1 MTIRY
6 QFVRTWPTE
15 AVVALYEAGG
25 WWHESAAARAG
36 VPALV
41 AGSFRFLV
49 ATDGDETVAMGRAIS
64 DGASDAYVQD
74 VVVRPSHR
82 GRGIGRE
89 VIARLTAALEE
100 AGVGWIG
107 LVAEPGTTAFYERL
121 GYRVLPGYVAMR
133 RPTAEAP

>member
-1 MTIRY
+1 MTLRY
-6 QFVRTWPTE
+6 QFVRTWPTD
-15 AVVALYEAGG
+15 ALVALYEAGG
-25 WWHESAAARAG
+25 WWSESPAARAA

-49 ATDGDETVAMGRAIS
+49 VADGEDTVAMGRAIS

-89 VIARLTAALEE
+89 VVARLTRALEE

-133 RPTAEAP
+133 RPTREAP